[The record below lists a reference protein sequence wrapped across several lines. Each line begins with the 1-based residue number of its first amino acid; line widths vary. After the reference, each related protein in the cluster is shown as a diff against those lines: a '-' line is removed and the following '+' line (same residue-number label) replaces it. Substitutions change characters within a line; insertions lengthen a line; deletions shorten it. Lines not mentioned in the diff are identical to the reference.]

1 MVCTGEPEEQNE
13 RDDNTETMK
22 FGHSA
27 AQNDESTVASTMVC
41 SVQNEPVDQTASSK
55 IGVSAANPAEPTNV
69 RCKSKIENK
78 HTGNYA

>member
-1 MVCTGEPEEQNE
+1 MNE
-13 RDDNTETMK
+13 HDDSTEIMK
-22 FGHSA
+22 SGQSA
-27 AQNDESTVASTMVC
+27 AQDDARTMCTVEKTMVC
-41 SVQNEPVDQTASSK
+41 SEQNEHVDPTANTE

>member
-1 MVCTGEPEEQNE
+1 MNE
-13 RDDNTETMK
+13 HDDSTEIMK
-22 FGHSA
+22 SGQSA
-27 AQNDESTVASTMVC
+27 AQDDARTMCTVEKTMVC
-41 SVQNEPVDQTASSK
+41 SEQNEHVDPTASTE